1 MKPAA
6 SRFENANLS
15 NAFDTEGNAVSE
27 IRFVDTTIRDGSQSL
42 WAIGM
47 RTNAIL
53 PIAQRLDDAGF
64 DAVEIM
70 ATSFEKKMIRDLQ
83 EDPWERIAEVRKRIT
98 RTPLRMIRG
107 RHLAA
112 FQTTPDALEDLW
124 YERMAAMGIGQIRL
138 SDSSNTPEGWARNM
152 ARARQAGIDV
162 VINLIFS
169 LSEKHTDEYYA
180 ERARAAAALK
190 PHRICLKDPG
200 ALLTPERVR
209 TLAPVVLAH
218 ANGTPVEF
226 HTHCNTGLGLLS
238 SLEAI
243 RQGIH
248 IINAAIPPMAE
259 SSSNPSL
266 FDLARNARAMGHSPQ
281 IDEEVLRPVEA
292 HLREVARREGFPEG
306 APASYDAHH
315 YQHQVPGGMISNL
328 RFQLTA
334 AGLADKL
341 PQVLEEIAR
350 VRRDFGFPIMVTPYS
365 QFVGAQAVMNVI
377 AGEPYKQV
385 SDEIIHYAMGG
396 WGREESESIAP
407 DVRDKILGRARAK
420 VLAERKVEQPTL
432 QEVRARYGGPGVS
445 DDDLL
450 LHYFTDA
457 EQLAQMRRVRQT
469 RRDAQGSQGLQG
481 LIAKLGQARSVKF
494 IHIRRG
500 DKSVSMQA

>member
-1 MKPAA
+1 M
-6 SRFENANLS
+6 S
-15 NAFDTEGNAVSE
+15 D

-47 RTNAIL
+47 RTDWIL

-70 ATSFEKKMIRDLQ
+70 ATSFEKKLIRDLQ
-83 EDPWERIAEVRKRIT
+83 EDPWERLVEVRKRIT

-107 RHLAA
+107 RQLAA
-112 FQTTPDALEDLW
+112 FQITPEAVEDIW
-124 YERMAAMGIGQIRL
+124 YEQMAAMGIRQIRL
-138 SDSSNTPEGWARNM
+138 SDSSNTPEGWRPHVE
-152 ARARQAGIDV
+152 RARRHGIDV

-169 LSEKHTDEYYA
+169 LSEKHSDSYYA

-218 ANGTPVEF
+218 VGGIPVEF

-248 IINAAIPPMAE
+248 IINAAVPPLAE

-266 FDLARNARAMGHSPQ
+266 FDVARNARAMGHATH
-281 IDEEVLRPVEA
+281 IDEEMLRPVEE
-292 HLREVARREGFPEG
+292 HFREIARREGLPEG
-306 APASYDAHH
+306 RPAAYDHQH

-328 RFQLTA
+328 RFQLGA
-334 AGLADKL
+334 AGLADRL
-341 PQVLEEIAR
+341 PAVLEEIAR
-350 VRRDFGFPIMVTPYS
+350 VRADFGFPIMVTPYS

-377 AGEPYKQV
+377 AGERYKQV
-385 SDEIIHYAMGG
+385 SDEILLYAMGR
-396 WGREESESIAP
+396 WGHEESESIHP
-407 DVRDKILGRARAK
+407 NVRDKILSRPRAK
-420 VLAERKVEQPTL
+420 LLAQQPVEQPSAA
-432 QEVRARYGGPGVS
+432 EVRARWGGPGVS
-445 DDDLL
+445 DAELL
-450 LHYFTDA
+450 LNFFTDA
-457 EQLAQMRRVRQT
+457 QQVAQMRQA
-469 RRDAQGSQGLQG
+469 RRARLDSQGSRGLQA
-481 LIAKLGQARSVKF
+481 LIRKLGETRDVKY
-494 IHIRRG
+494 IHVRRG
-500 DKSVSMQA
+500 NHTVTLQA